1 MATPP
6 PPVGGGGAGGG
17 GAPAG
22 AQGGG
27 AAGGGAGGPTFPA
40 HFGQQSAPAFGA
52 GAFGAAAD
60 SDGATVD
67 SLVSQFSEINT
78 AFDHESTLR
87 RFCEVTSLQPD
98 EARGLL
104 EGARRPPTRPPAR
117 PPCAARARQPPP
129 PRAHPAWRRSERV
142 EPARGDQHLCRD
154 ALQAAGL
161 HAGG

>member
-6 PPVGGGGAGGG
+6 PPVGGG
-17 GAPAG
+17 G

-104 EGARRPPTRPPAR
+104 EGARRRPPAR
-117 PPCAARARQPPP
+117 PPAAVRHPCAPRLPP
-129 PRAHPAWRRSERV
+129 PRV
-142 EPARGDQHLCRD
+142 
-154 ALQAAGL
+154 
-161 HAGG
+161 

>member
-6 PPVGGGGAGGG
+6 PPVGGGGAAGG

-22 AQGGG
+22 VQGGG

-104 EGARRPPTRPPAR
+104 EGARRPSARPPAVR
-117 PPCAARARQPPP
+117 AACAAAQGSP
-129 PRAHPAWRRSERV
+129 
-142 EPARGDQHLCRD
+142 GL
-154 ALQAAGL
+154 AA
-161 HAGG
+161 

>member
-104 EGARRPPTRPPAR
+104 EGARRPPTARPPAVR
-117 PPCAARARQPPP
+117 R
-129 PRAHPAWRRSERV
+129 PRAPA
-142 EPARGDQHLCRD
+142 
-154 ALQAAGL
+154 AAAAQGSPGL
-161 HAGG
+161 AA

>member
-6 PPVGGGGAGGG
+6 PPVGGG
-17 GAPAG
+17 G

-87 RFCEVTSLQPD
+87 RFCEVSREFAGRRAALHCCAD
-98 EARGLL
+98 EPKFPA
-104 EGARRPPTRPPAR
+104 GAAS
-117 PPCAARARQPPP
+117 RQ
-129 PRAHPAWRRSERV
+129 
-142 EPARGDQHLCRD
+142 GCK
-154 ALQAAGL
+154 
-161 HAGG
+161 